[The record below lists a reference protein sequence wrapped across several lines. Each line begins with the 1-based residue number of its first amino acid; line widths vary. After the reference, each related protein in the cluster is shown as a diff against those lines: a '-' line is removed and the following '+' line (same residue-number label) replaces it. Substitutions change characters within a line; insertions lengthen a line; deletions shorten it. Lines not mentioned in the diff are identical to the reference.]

1 MSNYQSPHKASAAP
15 QFHKLMAQLPSL
27 DVNNAKE
34 NITLQSITSLK
45 SANEKAASR
54 KPRSKSIGPGGL
66 DALREDAGNRRQVC
80 PCRAHNDRS
89 R

>member
-1 MSNYQSPHKASAAP
+1 MSNQQSPKKACTAS
-15 QFHKLMAQLPSL
+15 QSLKSMAQLHSP

-34 NITLQSITSLK
+34 NITLQSIISLK
-45 SANEKAASR
+45 ASANNKPASR

-80 PCRAHNDRS
+80 PHRAHND
-89 R
+89 

>member
-1 MSNYQSPHKASAAP
+1 MSNYQSPKKASTAS
-15 QFHKLMAQLPSL
+15 QSHKLMAQLPSP

-45 SANEKAASR
+45 AIANDKQASR

-80 PCRAHNDRS
+80 ARRAHKD
-89 R
+89 